1 MIRLLRPS
9 DERGVGII
17 TAVIVAFIVF
27 SLGAVWYSVSVHEL
41 DETTFDRHR
50 TSALH
55 IADAGV
61 RRAMYELSETTLNN
75 DPYWTGTGVD
85 GFGNCAIEAVTTEV
99 AGAPEQLGQYWIG
112 VTDAT
117 PANANDH
124 RYMIESWGWS
134 RSTQSR
140 QQTIRKVE
148 QEVEIVVRR
157 GFVYALFADSGGF
170 AAGNQ
175 KTIYGD
181 IYSAADIVI
190 SNNTDVWP
198 NDAGF
203 PGNGDVTTAGSLE
216 VTSGSNTEIRG
227 SVRAQDGVQDDNPGT
242 EIWGDVTVP
251 GGGAYFSNAT
261 VHGKV
266 SLAGSLDPTS
276 TVDAWAGVAPDL
288 GVASLEA
295 VAVDNL
301 PTFSWADLVSKLG
314 GVYTVDA
321 TTGPWYYWSSWTKF
335 NQWFQANQD
344 NVEGWHYVEDAGS
357 NTLKL
362 GVGGGTTFTDDFLLA
377 YEGSL
382 TLEGASSIDPAA
394 APVTISIIGV
404 VPDSSE
410 LLFGKNMTSD
420 DNQRWLLYSAG
431 TVGANNLATVYGV
444 VYGKEDVSSNHL
456 EVHFRPPKS
465 DVGFSFGTERRVIA
479 QPFVWREVP
488 DDALPC
494 PLP

>member
-1 MIRLLRPS
+1 MIRLLRLS

-75 DPYWTGTGVD
+75 DPYWKGTGVD
-85 GFGNCAIEAVTTEV
+85 GFGDCAIEAVTTEV

-190 SNNTDVWP
+190 SNNTDVRP

-203 PGNGDVTTAGSLE
+203 PGNGDVTTAGSFE

-261 VHGKV
+261 ATPGPE
-266 SLAGSLDPTS
+266 LLPTS
-276 TVDAWAGVAPDL
+276 ALLRWRRWRSTISPPSVGQIWSRNSAASIRSMPRPDR
-288 GVASLEA
+288 G
-295 VAVDNL
+295 
-301 PTFSWADLVSKLG
+301 
-314 GVYTVDA
+314 
-321 TTGPWYYWSSWTKF
+321 TTGVVGRNSTNGSRQTRIMSK
-335 NQWFQANQD
+335 
-344 NVEGWHYVEDAGS
+344 AG
-357 NTLKL
+357 
-362 GVGGGTTFTDDFLLA
+362 
-377 YEGSL
+377 
-382 TLEGASSIDPAA
+382 I
-394 APVTISIIGV
+394 
-404 VPDSSE
+404 
-410 LLFGKNMTSD
+410 TSKTPG
-420 DNQRWLLYSAG
+420 R
-431 TVGANNLATVYGV
+431 T
-444 VYGKEDVSSNHL
+444 H
-456 EVHFRPPKS
+456 
-465 DVGFSFGTERRVIA
+465 
-479 QPFVWREVP
+479 
-488 DDALPC
+488 
-494 PLP
+494 